1 MSVQIDTL
9 VVQDTLREEL
19 PREVRYIKTTEIIQ
33 VPVRDTII
41 VRDTTYI
48 LLNKEVKE
56 YKDSSYYA
64 KVSGYAPSLDYIEV
78 YPKTITITKKE
89 TLMPSPWRYSLNVGL
104 DYRWMGR
111 NYLLPNIGA
120 EISYKKI
127 KVGVECGVQ
136 VHIPD
141 GEVLVPQLYW
151 GAGMKYRLAGN

>member
-1 MSVQIDTL
+1 
-9 VVQDTLREEL
+9 
-19 PREVRYIKTTEIIQ
+19 
-33 VPVRDTII
+33 
-41 VRDTTYI
+41 
-48 LLNKEVKE
+48 
-56 YKDSSYYA
+56 
-64 KVSGYAPSLDYIEV
+64 
-78 YPKTITITKKE
+78 
-89 TLMPSPWRYSLNVGL
+89 
-104 DYRWMGR
+104 MGR